1 MRAFDFISEKDEGKA
16 RLKQLQAQVIGQV
29 KKTEDESLL
38 DKIYTTL
45 NSSGLA
51 GRIAK
56 AISHDV
62 DAKAY
67 IDQLVQIIIDTPGTY
82 EEKEAFIE
90 GFPDGY
96 VDIKKMLSGERVHFD
111 ELLTSKNSKAPLA
124 FVKRVFQALKQVSL
138 GTEKGPGEFALA
150 VMSPQIRIFG
160 KGDLHIGKMTIELKA
175 SAGTDVGSG
184 GGRIGTSGWLNHQQV
199 PELVAKY
206 FPSLDVTQTLGLSK
220 FSELVK
226 TLPPKKR
233 VDAVREIF
241 GSIFKGKKAD
251 LQPLVDAAVAGNSL
265 IKPYVK
271 VAYQAYQSSS
281 GFDGMMLMNFNLEEL
296 KYFKDPEQMAD
307 EIYNPSVAI
316 ISSNEGFGGRNI
328 LPSVTL
334 APEKLEK
341 VELPKKGEQLTKKEL
356 QTRIM
361 QFATYLVKSV
371 RLRDPALIQGVANY
385 INTNW
390 EALSPTK
397 LAKGIVDNFPQLRK
411 RPATTKA
418 PVAAQPAPQTQPA
431 KAPVRKPA
439 VRPNTIG
446 AVPGQAPT
454 RKIPGQAV

>member
-1 MRAFDFISEKDEGKA
+1 MRAFDFITEEESPG
-16 RLKQLQAQVIGQV
+16 RLKQLKTQVISQV

-56 AISHDV
+56 AISHDT

-67 IDQLVQIIIDTPGTY
+67 IDQLVQIIIDTPGSY

-96 VDIKKMLSGERVHFD
+96 VDVKKMLSGERVHFD
-111 ELLTSKNSKAPLA
+111 ELLTSKNSKAPLS
-124 FVKRVFQALKQVSL
+124 FVRRVFQALKQVSL

-150 VMSPQIRIFG
+150 VMSPQIKIFG
-160 KGDLHIGKMTIELKA
+160 KGDLHIGKLTIELKA
-175 SAGTDVGSG
+175 SAGSDAGSG

-206 FPSLDVTQTLGLSK
+206 FPEVDTKQTLGLNK
-220 FSELVK
+220 FGEMLK
-226 TLPPKKR
+226 TLQPKQR
-233 VDAVREIF
+233 VAAVKEVF
-241 GSIFKGKKAD
+241 GSIFKGKKVD
-251 LQPLVDAAVAGNSL
+251 LQPLVDAAVGGNNL
-265 IKPYVK
+265 VKPYVK
-271 VAYQAYQSSS
+271 VAYQAYQNSS

-296 KYFKDPEQMAD
+296 KYFRDPEQMAD
-307 EIYNPSVAI
+307 EIYNPGVAI
-316 ISSNEGFGGRNI
+316 ISSNEGFSGRNI
-328 LPSVTL
+328 LPAVTL

-341 VELPKKGEQLTKKEL
+341 VELPKKGEQLSKKEL

-390 EALSPTK
+390 EVLSPTK
-397 LAKGIVDNFPQLRK
+397 LAKGIIDTFPQLRK
-411 RPATTKA
+411 RPAPTKVPA
-418 PVAAQPAPQTQPA
+418 TAQPSPQPV
-431 KAPVRKPA
+431 KATPVRKPT
-439 VRPNTIG
+439 VRNTTTRVVPG
-446 AVPGQAPT
+446 KAPTRAVPGQA
-454 RKIPGQAV
+454 I